1 MSDERG
7 PGREQRRRF
16 AFLLG
21 LGLDGRDGHYRQT
34 KGENFLLVGGSE
46 KTHSVLQDKAL
57 SLNEELRRRG
67 KRLEDVEGAEE
78 MRDIAHDAGL

>member
-1 MSDERG
+1 MSDDHEK
-7 PGREQRRRF
+7 RRRF

-21 LGLDGRDGHYRQT
+21 LGLDGKDGHYRQT
-34 KGENFLLVGGSE
+34 KGENFFLVGGSE
-46 KTHSVLQDKAL
+46 KTHSVLKDKAQ

-67 KRLEDVEGAEE
+67 KRLEDVEGPDE